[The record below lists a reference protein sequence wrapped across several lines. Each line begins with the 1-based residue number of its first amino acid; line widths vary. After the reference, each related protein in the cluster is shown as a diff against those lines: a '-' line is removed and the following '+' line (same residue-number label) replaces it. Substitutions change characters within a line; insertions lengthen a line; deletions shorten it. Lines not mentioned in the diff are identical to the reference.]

1 MGQSWGPIPHPGMA
15 VSDQLGACCP
25 DEQWASLGVW
35 EDRKLS
41 HQASYLLILFPC
53 FPQAVNARNVKG
65 GNINW
70 AKSEEVGDAIL
81 FHTSLSKFVHK
92 CSIFTLE
99 LKHVLFISDVLQP
112 GITVDSRK
120 FVSKHP
126 IRPFTRTLLFPMEV
140 SGNHFELNNQTKSSG
155 V

>member
-1 MGQSWGPIPHPGMA
+1 MGQSWGPIPRPGMA

-25 DEQWASLGVW
+25 DEQWASLGLW

-65 GNINW
+65 G
-70 AKSEEVGDAIL
+70 KYKLGKVGGSWGCNFIPHL
-81 FHTSLSKFVHK
+81 PQQV
-92 CSIFTLE
+92 CPQMFTIHFGI
-99 LKHVLFISDVLQP
+99 KTHAFISDILQL
-112 GITVDSRK
+112 GITTDSRK